1 MTRFSADTASE
12 ATVTA
17 ERKAVWE
24 VLADPV
30 LLPKLTPLLSRIDAD
45 DPRSEG
51 GAGISTSLWRW
62 HMVRLAVLGV
72 GIKPVFT
79 ERMVFDYGDEVS
91 RIDFTHEPPAGV
103 TEWAGAE
110 GHYALSDADGGTR
123 LEIGLRLDVDMPLS
137 RLAAPVV
144 QRTMRSTMQVTGD
157 RFSANLLR
165 HLKARWR

>member
-1 MTRFSADTASE
+1 MTRFSADTGSE

-17 ERKAVWE
+17 DRKAVWD
-24 VLADPV
+24 VLCDPV
-30 LLPKLTPLLSRIDAD
+30 LLPKLTPLLSRIDAE
-45 DPRSEG
+45 PG
-51 GAGISTSLWRW
+51 GDLWRW

-79 ERMVFDYGDEVS
+79 ERMVFDYGTDVS
-91 RIDFTHEPPAGV
+91 RIDFTHEPPPGV

-110 GHYALSDADGGTR
+110 GHYTLRDVEGGGTL

-144 QRTMRSTMQVTGD
+144 ERTMRQTMLMTGD
-157 RFSANLLR
+157 RFSANLLK
-165 HLKARWR
+165 HLKANWKR

>member
-17 ERKAVWE
+17 ERKAVWD
-24 VLADPV
+24 VLVDPV
-30 LLPKLTPLLSRIDAD
+30 LLPKLTPLLVKIDAD
-45 DPRSEG
+45 GD
-51 GAGISTSLWRW
+51 LWRW

-79 ERMVFDYGDEVS
+79 ERMAFDDGDEVS
-91 RIDFTHEPPAGV
+91 RIDFTHEPQAGV

-110 GHYALSDADGGTR
+110 GHYTLTDVDGGTR

-144 QRTMRSTMQVTGD
+144 ERTMRQTMLMTGD
-157 RFSANLLR
+157 RFSANLLK
-165 HLKARWR
+165 HLKASWR

>member
-17 ERKAVWE
+17 ERKAVWD
-24 VLADPV
+24 VLVDPA
-30 LLPKLTPLLSRIDAD
+30 LLPKLTPLLSKIDAD
-45 DPRSEG
+45 GD
-51 GAGISTSLWRW
+51 LWRW

-110 GHYALSDADGGTR
+110 GHYTLRDVDGGTH
-123 LEIGLRLDVDMPLS
+123 LGIGLRLDVDMPLPRYS
-137 RLAAPVV
+137 APVV
-144 QRTMRSTMQVTGD
+144 QRAMRSTMMATGD
-157 RFSANLLR
+157 RFSANLLK
-165 HLKARWR
+165 HLKAQWR

>member
-1 MTRFSADTASE
+1 MTRFSADTGSE

-17 ERKAVWE
+17 ERKAVWD
-24 VLADPV
+24 VLVDPV
-30 LLPKLTPLLSRIDAD
+30 LLPKLTPLLVKIDAD
-45 DPRSEG
+45 GD
-51 GAGISTSLWRW
+51 LWRW

-79 ERMVFDYGDEVS
+79 ERMVFDYDGDVS

-110 GHYALSDADGGTR
+110 GHYTLSDVEGGTR

-137 RLAAPVV
+137 RFAAPVV
-144 QRTMRSTMQVTGD
+144 QQAMRSTMHVTGD
-157 RFSANLLR
+157 RFSANLLK
-165 HLKARWR
+165 HLDARWK

>member
-24 VLADPV
+24 VLSDPE
-30 LLPKLTPLLSRIDAD
+30 LLPKLTPLLSKIEAD
-45 DPRSEG
+45 GD
-51 GAGISTSLWRW
+51 LWRW

-79 ERMVFDYGDEVS
+79 ERMTFDDGAAVS
-91 RIDFTHEPPAGV
+91 RIDFTHEPPDGV

-110 GHYALSDADGGTR
+110 GHYTLSDVDGGT
-123 LEIGLRLDVDMPLS
+123 LLGIGLRLDVDMPLP
-137 RLAAPVV
+137 RHAAPIV
-144 QRTMRSTMQVTGD
+144 QRTMRSTMLATGD

-165 HLKARWR
+165 HLKANWK